1 MTMALTQVTT
11 GGVDENINI
20 DSNTLKVDGTNNRV
34 GIGTAAPSGLLHL
47 AASSQPSL
55 YFEDTGSS
63 NTLSRVYKSGSALTF
78 NSRHTSAGQFVF
90 NSENSGGTVTE
101 RMRIDASGNVGI
113 GSSPVADA
121 VLTLSRE
128 TDTALFFRRGGG
140 TNQDAAIRC
149 AGGDFQFL
157 NGANSSTVA
166 GLNERMRIDNLG
178 NVGIG
183 NASPTNSNG
192 YNTLTLGNGTST
204 GGQIHLNNSAGANFY
219 LWHDSQGA
227 NIYNQSASSQIFY
240 TAAAER
246 MRVDQTGRLLIGT
259 SSGVSSHP
267 LLQVKGYVNG
277 ATGPGWMAL
286 SSGNT
291 SMPTTNENMGLFS
304 FFRNDGG
311 ESARIE
317 CEADAN
323 QSSTSANGRLVFM
336 TTRAGDTSPTE
347 SMRINSSGN
356 VSIGTS
362 AATANLNVYGGASA
376 ALFQNSNTGTGSGD
390 GFFVGNWGGLSASV
404 WQYENDI
411 INFGTNNAE
420 RVRIDNSG
428 RLMVGRTTATHKL
441 SLAGAANDKTA
452 EIQLTAS
459 NVASGY
465 IGPNSDGLNI
475 GTDTAGI
482 VFKTGVTG
490 GGSVGA
496 TGTTR
501 FSISSSG
508 VITTNTVQQ
517 HFDRGSSTGQSSFT
531 RDFTIGNTQSA
542 LVIAAFNHYGLFSY
556 GCTRMSFAATGA
568 SFSTSDIHNQ
578 TSTPGGSWSISKPN
592 NTTLRITKN
601 AGNYNGSGHWFI
613 HIIAS

>member
-1 MTMALTQVTT
+1 MTMTLTQVTT

-34 GIGTAAPSGLLHL
+34 GIGTAAPSTTLHL
-47 AASSQPSL
+47 
-55 YFEDTGSS
+55 TGTDNSFI
-63 NTLSRVYKSGSALTF
+63 TLEHATRTGKWLIDHSGT
-78 NSRHTSAGQFVF
+78 
-90 NSENSGGTVTE
+90 NSENLDFRQNNGSTTVRSYLAGRDVHEFYTGGFE
-101 RMRIDASGNVGI
+101 RMKIDSQGNVGI

-183 NASPTNSNG
+183 NSSPTNSNG

-204 GGQIHLNNSAGANFY
+204 GGQIHLNNSSGANFY

-227 NIYNQSASSQIFY
+227 NFYNQSASSQIFY
-240 TAAAER
+240 TGAGER
-246 MRVDQTGRLLIGT
+246 MRLDSSGRLMLGT
-259 SSGVSSHP
+259 S
-267 LLQVKGYVNG
+267 
-277 ATGPGWMAL
+277 
-286 SSGNT
+286 
-291 SMPTTNENMGLFS
+291 
-304 FFRNDGG
+304 
-311 ESARIE
+311 
-317 CEADAN
+317 
-323 QSSTSANGRLVFM
+323 
-336 TTRAGDTSPTE
+336 TTRAGGLAIAKGYSSSSPAVPAAGTST
-347 SMRINSSGN
+347 SSLFVGNDDGGMYGLAMGANGSGN
-356 VSIGTS
+356 GYIQAQRSDGNTTVYDLYLQPNGGKVSIGTT
-362 AATANLNVYGGASA
+362 AANAQLNVYGGASA
-376 ALFQNSNTGTGSGD
+376 TLYQNSNTGNGSGD
-390 GFFVGNWGGLSASV
+390 GFFVGNWGGMSGSV
-404 WQYENDI
+404 WNYENDI

-556 GCTRMSFAATGA
+556 GCTKMSFAATGA

>member
-1 MTMALTQVTT
+1 MTMTLTQVTT
-11 GGVDENINI
+11 GCVDENINI
-20 DSNTLKVDGTNNRV
+20 DNNTLKVDGTNNRV
-34 GIGTAAPSGLLHL
+34 GIGTAAPSTTLHL
-47 AASSQPSL
+47 
-55 YFEDTGSS
+55 TGTDNSFI
-63 NTLSRVYKSGSALTF
+63 TLEHATRTGKWLIDHSGT
-78 NSRHTSAGQFVF
+78 
-90 NSENSGGTVTE
+90 NSENLDFRQNNGSTTVRSYLAGRDVHEFYTGGFE
-101 RMRIDASGNVGI
+101 RMKIDSQGNVGI

-183 NASPTNSNG
+183 NSSPTNSNG

-204 GGQIHLNNSAGANFY
+204 GGQIHLNNSSGANFY

-227 NIYNQSASSQIFY
+227 NFYNQSASSQIFY
-240 TAAAER
+240 TGAGER
-246 MRVDQTGRLLIGT
+246 MRLDSSGRLMLGT
-259 SSGVSSHP
+259 S
-267 LLQVKGYVNG
+267 
-277 ATGPGWMAL
+277 
-286 SSGNT
+286 
-291 SMPTTNENMGLFS
+291 
-304 FFRNDGG
+304 
-311 ESARIE
+311 
-317 CEADAN
+317 
-323 QSSTSANGRLVFM
+323 
-336 TTRAGDTSPTE
+336 TTRAGGLAIAKGYSSSSPAVPAAGTST
-347 SMRINSSGN
+347 SSLFVGNDDGGMYGLAMGANGSGN
-356 VSIGTS
+356 GYIQAQRSDGNTTVYDLYLQPNGGKVSIGTT
-362 AATANLNVYGGASA
+362 AANAQLNVYGGASA
-376 ALFQNSNTGTGSGD
+376 TLYQNSNTGNGSGD
-390 GFFVGNWGGLSASV
+390 GFFVGNWGGMSGSV
-404 WQYENDI
+404 WNYENDI

-556 GCTRMSFAATGA
+556 GCTKMSFAATGA